1 MKVQFD
7 MENLPNITSF
17 KQSIT
22 RIVMNKQPIP
32 TLGLL
37 FGLLLFV
44 LPSFAQQAYVKP
56 KLSNPNSWSLV
67 LIPDPQT
74 YMKFERNLGTF
85 HTMISWI
92 KENKD
97 SLNTQFVLCTGDL
110 VEQNDLLN
118 PDGKQ
123 ANQNSKQQ
131 WTNVSSA
138 FHRLNGLVPYVLAT
152 GNHDY
157 GHVSAE
163 YRSTQYDKYFSSDQ
177 NPLNGAAIREVGPN
191 LNGAST
197 AVNAVYEFKTP
208 HQQKFL
214 VMVLEFAP
222 RNEVVEWAKK
232 TVDQPKYADH
242 NVILL
247 THVYLDRNSKPI
259 NSQGYKIEDVN
270 YGEALFEKLVKPS
283 KNIRMVFSGH
293 IGAPDDWDG
302 HLGFREDKNAA
313 GKSVAQMTFNAQA
326 MGGGWHGNGG
336 DGWLRYLEF
345 LPDGK
350 TVKVKTFSPLFA
362 ISPATRHLAYRTEK
376 TQEFEFKLD

>member
-1 MKVQFD
+1 
-7 MENLPNITSF
+7 
-17 KQSIT
+17 
-22 RIVMNKQPIP
+22 MNKLPRPMLGLI
-32 TLGLL
+32 LGLL
-37 FGLLLFV
+37 IFA
-44 LPSFAQQAYVKP
+44 LPTFAQQAYVKP
-56 KLSNPNSWSLV
+56 KLSNPDSWSFV

-118 PDGKQ
+118 PNGKQ
-123 ANQNSKQQ
+123 ANQTSKQQ
-131 WTNVSSA
+131 WTSISSA

-163 YRSTQYDKYFSSDQ
+163 YRATQYDKYFSVEQ
-177 NPLNGAAIREVGPN
+177 NPLNAAAIREVGPN

-197 AVNAVYEFKTP
+197 GVNAVYEFKTP
-208 HQQKFL
+208 HQQKLL

-232 TVDQPKYADH
+232 TLDQPKYADH
-242 NVILL
+242 SVFLL
-247 THVYLDRNSKPI
+247 THTYLNRDSKHMPRE
-259 NSQGYKIEDVN
+259 GYKIEDAN

-293 IGAPDDWDG
+293 IGAPDNWGG

-313 GKSVAQMTFNAQA
+313 GKSVVQMAFNAQA

-362 ISPATRHLAYRTEK
+362 ISPATRHLAFERSA
-376 TQEFEFKLD
+376 TQEFEFKL